1 VPQSQSAP
9 MPAVLVVHDD
19 PATLYW
25 VQRHLSEAGYRVVT
39 DTDMFQ
45 ALYRLRDD
53 PTLRLMVADWHLG
66 EQDAAILVHHVRKRD
81 PGFPVVVITA
91 YPERLERIRRR
102 LPEDVAVL
110 FAPLEESEMLAHVA
124 MRWRDA
130 PPVAR
135 EKTDPPAAD

>member
-1 VPQSQSAP
+1 VPQPVSI
-9 MPAVLVVHDD
+9 PAVLVVHDD
-19 PATLYW
+19 PAMLYW
-25 VQRHLSEAGYRVVT
+25 TQRHLAEAGSRVVT

-66 EQDAAILVHHVRKRD
+66 EQDAAILVHHVRQRD

-91 YPERLERIRRR
+91 YPERLENIRKR

-110 FAPLEESEMLAHVA
+110 FAPLEAPAMLAHVA
-124 MRWRDA
+124 ARGRDA
-130 PPVAR
+130 PPVPR
-135 EKTDPPAAD
+135 DGRG